1 MEDDGETMNY
11 LAFLVPLTKESIDPG
26 PWALLAI
33 AAIVLAFFLARK
45 DNINW

>member
-11 LAFLVPLTKESIDPG
+11 LAFLVPLAEEPINPG
-26 PWALLAI
+26 PWALVAI
-33 AAIVLAFFLARK
+33 IAIVIAFLLSMK